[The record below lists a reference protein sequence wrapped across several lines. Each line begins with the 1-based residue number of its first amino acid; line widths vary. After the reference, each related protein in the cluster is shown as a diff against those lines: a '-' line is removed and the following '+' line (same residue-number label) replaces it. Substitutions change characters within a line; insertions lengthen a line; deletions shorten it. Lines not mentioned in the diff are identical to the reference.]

1 MQRYGLIW
9 QREGIEQDR
18 ARNQDYVVLD
28 LDPALS
34 TAPQDE
40 AGGRNNPVHARL
52 IDAIAKQAASVPAD
66 GLLFPTIGNPDS
78 YGDAIRADIMDALG
92 MPGMKDRATGKRPS
106 SSVLVPCHSFRHSF
120 VTETTGLPGEIAN
133 SDVKN
138 YPAGHAEESVR
149 KDYGEQKL
157 AVVRKAVDAMW
168 QGVAV

>member
-18 ARNQDYVVLD
+18 ARNQDHVVLD

-34 TAPQDE
+34 TAPRDA
-40 AGGRNNPVHARL
+40 AGGRNIPVHARS
-52 IDAIAKQAASVPAD
+52 IDAIARQVASAPVD
-66 GLLFPTIGNPDS
+66 GLLFPTIGNPDA
-78 YGDAIRADIMDALG
+78 YGDAIREDIIDALG
-92 MPGMKDRATGKRPS
+92 MPDMKDPATGKRPS

-133 SDVKN
+133 SEVKN
-138 YPAGHAEESVR
+138 YLSGHAEELVR

-157 AVVRKAVDAMW
+157 AVVRKAVDAVW
-168 QGVAV
+168 QGIAV